1 MFFNGNIFGSAKKK
15 ETVCENNA
23 ANPSNEEEK
32 MNDETVEDTDK
43 VTDEDSEDKAVNDV
57 GVEKTKTKTS
67 NISLF
72 GIGFLIF
79 VGITAVYS
87 VSNSI
92 SKILSS
98 KSK

>member
-1 MFFNGNIFGSAKKK
+1 MFFKKKK

-23 ANPSNEEEK
+23 ANLSDEEEK
-32 MNDETVEDTDK
+32 MNDETVEDADK

-57 GVEKTKTKTS
+57 EKTKTKTS
-67 NISLF
+67 DISLF

-79 VGITAVYS
+79 AGTTAVCS
-87 VSNSI
+87 VLNSI
-92 SKILSS
+92 SKILSA

>member
-1 MFFNGNIFGSAKKK
+1 MFFKKKK
-15 ETVCENNA
+15 EEVYENNA
-23 ANPSNEEEK
+23 ANPSDEEEK
-32 MNDETVEDTDK
+32 MNDETVEDADK

-57 GVEKTKTKTS
+57 EKPKTKTS
-67 NISLF
+67 DISLF

-79 VGITAVYS
+79 AGTTAVCS
-87 VSNSI
+87 VLISI

>member
-1 MFFNGNIFGSAKKK
+1 MFFKKKK

-23 ANPSNEEEK
+23 ANLSDEEEK
-32 MNDETVEDTDK
+32 MNDETVEDADK

-57 GVEKTKTKTS
+57 EKTKTKTS
-67 NISLF
+67 DISLF

-79 VGITAVYS
+79 AGTTAVCS
-87 VSNSI
+87 VLNSI

>member
-1 MFFNGNIFGSAKKK
+1 MFFKKKK
-15 ETVCENNA
+15 EEEVYENKA
-23 ANPSNEEEK
+23 ANPSDEEEK
-32 MNDETVEDTDK
+32 MNNETVGDADK

-57 GVEKTKTKTS
+57 NVEKTKTKTS

>member
-1 MFFNGNIFGSAKKK
+1 MFFKKKK

-23 ANPSNEEEK
+23 ANPSDEEEK
-32 MNDETVEDTDK
+32 MNDETVGDADK
-43 VTDEDSEDKAVNDV
+43 VTVENSEDKAVND
-57 GVEKTKTKTS
+57 VEKTKTKTS
-67 NISLF
+67 NTSLF

-79 VGITAVYS
+79 AGITVVYS

>member
-1 MFFNGNIFGSAKKK
+1 MFFKKKK
-15 ETVCENNA
+15 EEVYENNA
-23 ANPSNEEEK
+23 ANLSDEEK
-32 MNDETVEDTDK
+32 MNDETAEDADK

-57 GVEKTKTKTS
+57 EKTKTKIS

-79 VGITAVYS
+79 VGTTAVCS
-87 VSNSI
+87 VLNSI
-92 SKILSS
+92 SKILNS

>member
-1 MFFNGNIFGSAKKK
+1 MFFKKKK
-15 ETVCENNA
+15 EEGYENNA
-23 ANPSNEEEK
+23 TNPSDEEEK
-32 MNDETVEDTDK
+32 MNDETVGDADK

-57 GVEKTKTKTS
+57 DVEKTKTKTS

-79 VGITAVYS
+79 AGITVVYS

>member
-1 MFFNGNIFGSAKKK
+1 MFFKKKK

-23 ANPSNEEEK
+23 ANPSDEEEK
-32 MNDETVEDTDK
+32 MNDETVKDADK
-43 VTDEDSEDKAVNDV
+43 VTVEDSEDKAVNDV
-57 GVEKTKTKTS
+57 EKTKTKTS
-67 NISLF
+67 DISLF

-79 VGITAVYS
+79 AGTTAVCS
-87 VSNSI
+87 VLNSI

>member
-1 MFFNGNIFGSAKKK
+1 MFFKKKK

-23 ANPSNEEEK
+23 ANPSDEEEK
-32 MNDETVEDTDK
+32 TNDETVKNADK
-43 VTDEDSEDKAVNDV
+43 VIVEDSEDKTVND
-57 GVEKTKTKTS
+57 VEKTKTKTS
-67 NISLF
+67 DISLF

-79 VGITAVYS
+79 AGTTAVCS
-87 VSNSI
+87 VLNSI

>member
-1 MFFNGNIFGSAKKK
+1 MFFKKKK
-15 ETVCENNA
+15 EEVYENNA
-23 ANPSNEEEK
+23 ANLSDEEEK
-32 MNDETVEDTDK
+32 MNDETAEDADK

-57 GVEKTKTKTS
+57 EKTKTKTS
-67 NISLF
+67 DISLF

-79 VGITAVYS
+79 AGTTAVCS
-87 VSNSI
+87 VLISI

>member
-1 MFFNGNIFGSAKKK
+1 MFFNGNIFGSVKKK

-23 ANPSNEEEK
+23 ANPSDEEEK
-32 MNDETVEDTDK
+32 MNDETVGDANK
-43 VTDEDSEDKAVNDV
+43 VTDEDSEDKTVND
-57 GVEKTKTKTS
+57 VEKTKTKTS
-67 NISLF
+67 DISLF

-79 VGITAVYS
+79 AGTTAVCS
-87 VSNSI
+87 VLNSI

>member
-1 MFFNGNIFGSAKKK
+1 MFFKKKK
-15 ETVCENNA
+15 EEVYENNA
-23 ANPSNEEEK
+23 ANPSDEEEK
-32 MNDETVEDTDK
+32 MNDETVGDADK
-43 VTDEDSEDKAVNDV
+43 VTDEDSENKAVNDV
-57 GVEKTKTKTS
+57 DVEKTKTKTS

-79 VGITAVYS
+79 AGITVVYS

>member
-1 MFFNGNIFGSAKKK
+1 MFFKKKK
-15 ETVCENNA
+15 EEKVYENNA
-23 ANPSNEEEK
+23 ANPSDEEEK

-43 VTDEDSEDKAVNDV
+43 VTVENSEDKTVND
-57 GVEKTKTKTS
+57 VEKTKTKAS
-67 NISLF
+67 DISLF

-79 VGITAVYS
+79 AGITVVYS

>member
-1 MFFNGNIFGSAKKK
+1 MFFKKKK
-15 ETVCENNA
+15 EEVYENNA
-23 ANPSNEEEK
+23 ANPSDEEEK
-32 MNDETVEDTDK
+32 MNDETVGDANK

-57 GVEKTKTKTS
+57 EKTKTKTS
-67 NISLF
+67 DISLF

-79 VGITAVYS
+79 AGTTAVCS
-87 VSNSI
+87 VLNSI

>member
-1 MFFNGNIFGSAKKK
+1 MFFKKKK
-15 ETVCENNA
+15 ETVCENNT

-32 MNDETVEDTDK
+32 TNDETVENIDK
-43 VTDEDSEDKAVNDV
+43 VTVENSEDKTVNDV
-57 GVEKTKTKTS
+57 DVEKTKTKTS
-67 NISLF
+67 DISLF

-79 VGITAVYS
+79 AGTTAVCS
-87 VSNSI
+87 VLNSI

>member
-1 MFFNGNIFGSAKKK
+1 MFFKKKK
-15 ETVCENNA
+15 EEVYENNA
-23 ANPSNEEEK
+23 ANPSDEEEK
-32 MNDETVEDTDK
+32 MNDETVGDADK

-57 GVEKTKTKTS
+57 NVEKTKTKTS

-79 VGITAVYS
+79 AGTTAVCS
-87 VSNSI
+87 VLNSI

>member
-1 MFFNGNIFGSAKKK
+1 MFFKKKK

-23 ANPSNEEEK
+23 ANLSDEEEK
-32 MNDETVEDTDK
+32 MNDETVKGADK
-43 VTDEDSEDKAVNDV
+43 VTVEDSEDKTVND
-57 GVEKTKTKTS
+57 VEKTKTKTS
-67 NISLF
+67 DISLF

-79 VGITAVYS
+79 AGTTAVCS
-87 VSNSI
+87 VLNSI

>member
-1 MFFNGNIFGSAKKK
+1 MFFKKKK

-23 ANPSNEEEK
+23 ANPSDEEEK
-32 MNDETVEDTDK
+32 MNDETVEDADK
-43 VTDEDSEDKAVNDV
+43 VTDEDSEDKTVN

-67 NISLF
+67 DISLF

-79 VGITAVYS
+79 AGTTAVCS
-87 VSNSI
+87 VLNSI